1 MKYSINYILKSKTG
15 KKMDRSKKPKYLSDY
30 VQSLQRKVLYT
41 EPIFLLDVEFAETP
55 IAKKVGSRDA
65 SKYEVISDTNLKYDR
80 ETFSGISRFSN
91 TDIQSKKLVSGLLRR
106 ILLEQ
111 KVPPAVL
118 KREHSIMSKIVDS
131 CSTISKAYL
140 DKFDVLAFDSD
151 ILSELEKTSAEN
163 LLVIDF
169 DTVNEQLANVA
180 AVIKYI
186 YFGYTGKLSFI
197 SQSEVID
204 IMKKRDYKLKANC
217 ILTYADGSVPVY
229 GLLFTKES

>member
-1 MKYSINYILKSKTG
+1 MKYSINYILASKISE
-15 KKMDRSKKPKYLSDY
+15 KMDRSKKPKYLSDY

-41 EPIFLLDVEFAETP
+41 EPIFLLDVEFTETP
-55 IAKKVGSRDA
+55 IAKKVGSHDV
-65 SKYEVISDTNLKYDR
+65 SKYEIILDTNLKYDR
-80 ETFSGISRFSN
+80 ETFNGISRFSN

-111 KVPPAVL
+111 KSVFSPL
-118 KREHSIMSKIVDS
+118 EKKYSIMGKIVDS
-131 CSTISKAYL
+131 CSAISKAYL
-140 DKFDVLAFDSD
+140 DKFDVLAFDVD
-151 ILSELEKTSAEN
+151 VLSELEKTIAEN

-180 AVIKYI
+180 AVLKYV
-186 YFGYTGKLSFI
+186 YLGHTGKLSFI
-197 SQSEVID
+197 SQAEVINV
-204 IMKKRDYKLKANC
+204 MKKRDYKLKANC